1 MIRLSTAFMALALAV
16 SPAMAQQQTPQQTP
30 SVVLEGDVK
39 LEKSVVANGGTQIV
53 LEAPKV
59 VVPGDR
65 LLFSTKYANKGSKPA
80 NNFVVTNPVPKA
92 VRVADDSAARLQVS
106 VDDGKAYGLLTALT
120 VKDASGAARPALA
133 EDITH
138 IRWTVPTIAPGG
150 SGTVEY
156 HAIVR

>member
-16 SPAMAQQQTPQQTP
+16 SPAMAQQQTP
-30 SVVLEGDVK
+30 SVALEGDVK
-39 LEKSVVANGGTQIV
+39 LEKSVTANGGTKIV
-53 LEAPKV
+53 LEDPQV

-80 NNFVVTNPVPKA
+80 DNFVVTNPVPKA
-92 VRVADDSAARLQVS
+92 VRVADDSAASLQVS
-106 VDDGKAYGLLTALT
+106 VDGGKAYGSLATLT

-133 EDITH
+133 DDITH
-138 IRWTVPTIAPGG
+138 IRWTVPVIAPGG